1 MLRRFQTT
9 SEGWLPTS
17 HPCFV
22 DPHSAAVPG
31 MPTVTDLPRLGA
43 MGIVSMSCITGL
55 ARTSHWRRMRRI
67 HAVYSSP
74 MLAASSPSPKWA
86 GCITGTN
93 AGRRPEFDNSTE
105 RTGHSLKAYADPRAR
120 TFSGC
125 DQVAGPRPAD
135 YPLRALV
142 RPGRYR
148 TDRNHRCYGHEPPP
162 IISERDKRHH
172 NSAHLWTSV
181 RRSDRPRARYTRIIV
196 LVLPS
201 SKSRTRAERLGHQSP
216 IFHG

>member
-22 DPHSAAVPG
+22 DPHAAAVPG

-67 HAVYSSP
+67 HAVYSSRMP
-74 MLAASSPSPKWA
+74 AVSSPSPKWA

-93 AGRRPEFDNSTE
+93 AERPDKDSSTPGYELIPAARSVQYNNSTVFDSF
-105 RTGHSLKAYADPRAR
+105 TATIARA
-120 TFSGC
+120 TFSGHSSGC
-125 DQVAGPRPAD
+125 KLQLQLIYHRKAGLSRRGDLIVAFRVINLQNAADGIYERHNRNILIYSEFAGCSIPAAQPLSRGIDDPR
-135 YPLRALV
+135 
-142 RPGRYR
+142 
-148 TDRNHRCYGHEPPP
+148 
-162 IISERDKRHH
+162 
-172 NSAHLWTSV
+172 
-181 RRSDRPRARYTRIIV
+181 
-196 LVLPS
+196 
-201 SKSRTRAERLGHQSP
+201 SRFSCPFCG
-216 IFHG
+216 